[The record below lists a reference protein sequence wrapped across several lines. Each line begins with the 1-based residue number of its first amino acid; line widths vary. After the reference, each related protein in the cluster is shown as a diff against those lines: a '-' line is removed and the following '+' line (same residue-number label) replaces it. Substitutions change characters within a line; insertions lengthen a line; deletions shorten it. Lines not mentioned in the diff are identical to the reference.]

1 MNSVRKIYYMKTNKK
16 ELIQELLSDDFRESM
31 KDKFARMPIVENELQ
46 KQWSESKGESLD
58 QITGKRIWKHI
69 ERRTGQIYTRT
80 IPLKV
85 WQIAATV
92 ALLIATGGFWMFSR
106 QEKSQLQNFIEIT
119 AQNNRLYQ
127 LPDSS
132 KVWMQPGSSIRFAE
146 NFNADRTVQ
155 LKGNS
160 LFEVYKHEG
169 STFKVYIDNDFIE
182 VKGTCFLVK
191 QLNPESC
198 KITLFNGN
206 IDFNIECNGNKISLN
221 PLHELEY
228 NPKSGESR
236 LNRIE
241 NVKWENGRY
250 DFTEIN
256 LKHLIYIIN
265 QMYDTHITISK
276 NVNMS
281 GAFTGSIRYDESLD
295 DIIDKICFSLNL
307 NYKKEKEII
316 IY

>member
-1 MNSVRKIYYMKTNKK
+1 MKTNKK

-46 KQWSESKGESLD
+46 KQWSESEGESLD

>member
-1 MNSVRKIYYMKTNKK
+1 MKTNKK

>member
-1 MNSVRKIYYMKTNKK
+1 MKTNKK
-16 ELIQELLSDDFRESM
+16 ELIQELLSEDFHEST
-31 KDKFARMPIVENELQ
+31 KDKFARMPMVDKELQ
-46 KQWSESKGESLD
+46 KQWSESEDESLD
-58 QITGKRIWKHI
+58 QKTGKRIWKHV
-69 ERRTGQIYTRT
+69 ERRTGLTKTHT

-92 ALLIATGGFWMFSR
+92 AILVATAGFWMFSR
-106 QEKSQLQNFIEIT
+106 QEKNQPQNFIEIT
-119 AQNNRLYQ
+119 AQDNKLYQ

-160 LFEVYKHEG
+160 LFEVYKREG

-206 IDFNIECNGNKISLN
+206 IDFNIESNGNKISLK

-276 NVNMS
+276 NVNQN
-281 GAFTGSIRYDESLD
+281 GAFTGSIRYNESLED
-295 DIIDKICFSLNL
+295 VIDKICFSLNL
-307 NYKKEKEII
+307 RYKKDKEII

>member
-1 MNSVRKIYYMKTNKK
+1 MKTNKK
-16 ELIQELLSDDFRESM
+16 ELIQELLSEDFHEST
-31 KDKFARMPIVENELQ
+31 KDKFARMPMVDKELQ
-46 KQWSESKGESLD
+46 KQWSESEDESLD
-58 QITGKRIWKHI
+58 QKTGKRIWKHV
-69 ERRTGQIYTRT
+69 ERRTGLTKTYT

-92 ALLIATGGFWMFSR
+92 AILVATAGFWMFSH
-106 QEKSQLQNFIEIT
+106 QEKNQLQNFIEIT
-119 AQNNRLYQ
+119 AQDNKLYQ

-160 LFEVYKHEG
+160 LFEVYKREG

-206 IDFNIECNGNKISLN
+206 IDFNIESNGNKISLN

-276 NVNMS
+276 NINKS
-281 GAFTGSIRYDESLD
+281 GAFTGSIRYNESLED
-295 DIIDKICFSLNL
+295 VIDKICFSLNL
-307 NYKKEKEII
+307 RYKKDKEII

>member
-1 MNSVRKIYYMKTNKK
+1 MKTNKK
-16 ELIQELLSDDFRESM
+16 ELIQELLSKDFHEST
-31 KDKFARMPIVENELQ
+31 KDKFARMPMVDKELQ
-46 KQWSESKGESLD
+46 KQWSESEDESLD
-58 QITGKRIWKHI
+58 QKTGKRIWKHV
-69 ERRTGQIYTRT
+69 ERRTGLTNTHT

-92 ALLIATGGFWMFSR
+92 AVLVATAGFWMFSR
-106 QEKSQLQNFIEIT
+106 QEKNQLQNFIEIT
-119 AQNNRLYQ
+119 AQDNKLYQ

-160 LFEVYKHEG
+160 LFEVHKHEG

-206 IDFNIECNGNKISLN
+206 IDFNIESNGNKISLN

-228 NPKSGESR
+228 NPKSGESH

-241 NVKWENGRY
+241 NVKWVNGRY

-307 NYKKEKEII
+307 NYKKEKDII